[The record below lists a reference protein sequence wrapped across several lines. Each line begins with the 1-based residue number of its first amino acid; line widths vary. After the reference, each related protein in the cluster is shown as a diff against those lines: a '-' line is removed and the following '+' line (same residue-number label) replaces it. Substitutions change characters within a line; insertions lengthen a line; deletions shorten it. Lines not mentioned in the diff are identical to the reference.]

1 MLALAGCAHTSSGSA
16 GAAAPGSVA
25 PTDRLPSTVSSP
37 PLSATAT
44 SSALILSS
52 PALPS
57 SDLPSPTAV
66 SSLIGLCGGDAA
78 AARSVAVYRAMLT
91 DPHSPV
97 ENFGTPKKLYVSAV
111 WLDGDWFRPG
121 VPTGRLDPAVL
132 RCLTGGVPGLPP
144 ITTVPRP
151 DDPSIPTTSSGG
163 IHGFL
168 DGAVVVTF
176 GDVRGTGTTVTSF
189 VTVDAGPDQF
199 SGGKSTVRL
208 RGTDVQSVE
217 THEQW
222 VS

>member
-1 MLALAGCAHTSSGSA
+1 MLALAGCAHTSSASE

-25 PTDRLPSTVSSP
+25 ATDRLPS
-37 PLSATAT
+37 SA
-44 SSALILSS
+44 
-52 PALPS
+52 
-57 SDLPSPTAV
+57 LPSPTAV
-66 SSLIGLCGGDAA
+66 SSLVGLCGGDAA

-97 ENFGTPKKLYVSAV
+97 ENVGTPKKLYVSEV

-132 RCLTGGVPGLPP
+132 RCLTAGVPGLPP

-151 DDPSIPTTSSGG
+151 DDPSIPTTSDGG
-163 IHGFL
+163 IRGFPG
-168 DGAVVVTF
+168 GAVVVTF
-176 GDVRGTGTTVTSF
+176 GDVRGPGSVVTSF
-189 VTVDAGPDQF
+189 VSVDAGRGQF
-199 SGGKSTVRL
+199 SGGQATIRL
-208 RGTDVQSVE
+208 RGTDVLSVE